1 MTSHTQ
7 QQPLQQEIEKN
18 YINSLLNVDVDI
30 DLHQQIKGIP
40 EIIDTPISITSSKAP
55 PVTHP
60 CDIATDNLY
69 QLVSVDGLKLA
80 IPLSEIT
87 QVVNDTTIIIK
98 GKRLFHQEE
107 QFNIVSMGALIS
119 GKDNDVNMDMDIEAE
134 TANKQF
140 LLIQHRQLAIECQKI
155 DQIET
160 IDKNIVCWRNEN
172 SQRKWLA
179 GTVKQMGVA
188 ILDMTEL
195 QLLINKSGRIKC

>member
-1 MTSHTQ
+1 
-7 QQPLQQEIEKN
+7 
-18 YINSLLNVDVDI
+18 
-30 DLHQQIKGIP
+30 
-40 EIIDTPISITSSKAP
+40 
-55 PVTHP
+55 
-60 CDIATDNLY
+60 
-69 QLVSVDGLKLA
+69 
-80 IPLSEIT
+80 
-87 QVVNDTTIIIK
+87 
-98 GKRLFHQEE
+98 
-107 QFNIVSMGALIS
+107 MGALIS

-140 LLIQHRQLAIECQKI
+140 LPRQFLLSQHRKLAIECKKI

-195 QLLINKSGRIKC
+195 QLLITN